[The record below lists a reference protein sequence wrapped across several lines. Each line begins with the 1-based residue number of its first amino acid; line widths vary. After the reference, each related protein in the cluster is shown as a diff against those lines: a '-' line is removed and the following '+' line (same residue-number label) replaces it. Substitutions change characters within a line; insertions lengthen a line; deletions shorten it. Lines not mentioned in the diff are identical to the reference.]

1 MSTQNGIVIHI
12 TSGERDDWEMALR
25 NILNLARDESLP
37 TPADT
42 LRVVVNG
49 EAVTF
54 LLETAPGAS
63 EVVEMTEA
71 GVRVGACS
79 NSLDRFGH
87 DPETLVDGVA
97 TVPSGVAEVVHLQRK
112 GHAYLKLP

>member
-1 MSTQNGIVIHI
+1 MSTQKGIVIHI
-12 TSGERDDWEMALR
+12 TSGESDDWEMALR

-42 LRVVVNG
+42 IRVVVNG
-49 EAVTF
+49 EAVRF

-63 EVVEMTEA
+63 EVVEMAEA

-87 DPETLVDGVA
+87 DPATLVDGIA
-97 TVPSGVAEVVHLQRK
+97 TVPSGVAEVVRLQQQD
-112 GHAYLKLP
+112 HAYLKLP